1 MEKDD
6 IAHYSALLIE
16 EKKLLERE
24 LGTIGEKSSEGID
37 GWEASLLEVST
48 ETAELEGRASEI
60 TEFEDRNAVE
70 NELAHRLHAVTLALE
85 QITQETYGICRIC
98 GVIIEKARLN
108 ANPAANTCK
117 IHREG

>member
-6 IAHYSALLIE
+6 IVHYSALLIE

-24 LGTIGEKSSEGID
+24 LGTIGEKSSEGQD
-37 GWEASLLEVST
+37 GWEASLLEVNT

-60 TEFEDRNAVE
+60 SEFEDRNAVE
-70 NELAHRLHAVTLALE
+70 SELAHRLHVVTLALE
-85 QITQETYGICRIC
+85 RIKEKTYGICGIC
-98 GVIIEKARLN
+98 GVVIEKTRLN